1 MSGSLMIGSVI
12 CIVFMH
18 AMATIVEGDRKIKH
32 LLSKEPC
39 DFISIKT
46 EPPLPYQGTRKIG
59 ISSMYLLG
67 VLSLKYYL
75 QEEACSHFK
84 MSLHY

>member
-18 AMATIVEGDRKIKH
+18 TMATIVEGDGKIKH

-39 DFISIKT
+39 DFISIQT
-46 EPPLPYQGTRKIG
+46 EAPIPYQGISKIG
-59 ISSMYLLG
+59 ISIVCLLS